1 MKVVPNINKH
11 IDKIGGK
18 HNLSLDDLYGVIEEI
33 KQHLTYIQN
42 GYSNMSR
49 SQRGE
54 RVGNYPKGM
63 YVFDSDDLKQLK
75 EFHLEIINNRLELI
89 KN

>member
-11 IDKIGGK
+11 IDEIGGK
-18 HNLSLDDLYGVIEEI
+18 QNLTLIDLSGVIEEI

-42 GYSNMSR
+42 GYSNSIR

-54 RVGNYPKGM
+54 RVGNYPKG
-63 YVFDSDDLKQLK
+63 YVFDSDDLKQLT
-75 EFHLEIINNRLELI
+75 EFHLEIINSRLELI

>member
-18 HNLSLDDLYGVIEEI
+18 HNLSLGDLYGVIEEI

-42 GYSNMSR
+42 GYSKMIR
-49 SQRGE
+49 SQRGD
-54 RVGNYPKGM
+54 RVGNYPKG
-63 YVFDSDDLKQLK
+63 YVFDSDNLKQLK

-89 KN
+89 